1 MMWRWLAV
9 VLAGWLAVAS
19 PAEAAAGRSPASFI
33 DEMTVPLAVDPASA
47 LASADR
53 ELAQA
58 AQRRSRF
65 SNAEIHWVKAQAQ
78 FRLGNIDEAKTLLA
92 LTRQVTPEGTAG
104 LRVRGYSYLLSG
116 LLSRGEG
123 DFAAALV
130 AIRRAQQQFIAVR
143 DRRGHALAI
152 QSLGVLYNDT
162 GNSTEAIR
170 YFELAEE
177 TYNEDDVF
185 RLSLNNN
192 LGVALLKIDEFNLS
206 IERLRLAQQSA
217 ARLGIDNFYRQI
229 QLNIAANQSFSGDYR
244 GALASLIELERDN
257 GQLSLWQSSEVQ
269 RIRALVAWRNGQRS
283 EALARIQISLRDIA
297 GQPDS
302 VTFWPMHYLAYQIF
316 DDYGLRDEA
325 YTQLQIVRRIERQ
338 DAELTASNRAAL
350 LSAQFQ
356 FAAQNAQI
364 AQLKADN
371 LEREVKFQRTMTV
384 TIVIGSVLALGLLVA
399 LLIIAIRARNRARAD
414 GAELA
419 VANQRLE
426 RALAAKTEF
435 LASTS
440 HELRTP
446 LNGILG
452 MAQILL
458 ADSTVSARHRTQLEL
473 LHDAGST
480 MRMLV
485 DDILDVAKI
494 EHGGFV
500 ISPRPTDVS
509 ALVER
514 VVRMFGAQAETAGLT
529 LSAEGLDAPLLT
541 MVDSDR
547 LTQILFN
554 LVGNALKFTPQG
566 GVTVSMRHQD
576 PDAAGEATDVYELVV
591 RDTGIGIAPEWHEAV
606 FDMFRQV
613 DGARTRN
620 YGGTGLGLAICRQ
633 LARAMDGDILLDSAE
648 GEGSSFTV
656 RLPLKPVP
664 VLQAATGTDAAA
676 PADSA
681 GPGGTAQAVVIVAA
695 DPMRVAML
703 SAIVRK
709 AGHSF
714 HVADSVEKLQ
724 SIAAGDGLTL
734 LVDAP
739 AWHLISMNDEQLCS
753 AGNSLIVVGDALGEG
768 PVTQLGTAKVHHV
781 QFSRNAVAA
790 ALDAALSCD
799 NPPAAAV
806 LTLPVAASPAIA
818 RTDRRAEPQ
827 RPISMSRK

>member
-9 VLAGWLAVAS
+9 MLAGWLVMAS
-19 PAEAAAGRSPASFI
+19 PAEATPGRVSTSFI

-47 LASADR
+47 LASAEQ
-53 ELAQA
+53 ELVRIQA
-58 AQRRSRF
+58 RRSRF
-65 SNAEIHWVKAQAQ
+65 SSAEVQWVRAQAQ
-78 FRLGNIDEAKTLLA
+78 FRLGDHAEAKAA
-92 LTRQVTPEGTAG
+92 LTRVRDLAPSGPRG
-104 LRVRGYSYLLSG
+104 LRVRGYSDLLSG

-123 DFAAALV
+123 DFAGALV
-130 AIRRAQQQFIAVR
+130 AIRRAQQSFIAAR

-152 QSLGVLYNDT
+152 QSLGVLYNDA
-162 GNSTEAIR
+162 GNAAEALR
-170 YFELAEE
+170 YFRLAEE
-177 TYNEDDVF
+177 TYNDDDVF

-192 LGVALLKIDEFNLS
+192 LGVALQKLEQFGES
-206 IERLRLAQQSA
+206 EQRLVIARTSAQ
-217 ARLGIDNFYRQI
+217 RLGIASFIRQI
-229 QLNIAANQSFSGDYR
+229 NLNIAANQAFSGNPV
-244 GALASLIELERDN
+244 GSLRSLVEFERA
-257 GQLSLWQSSEVQ
+257 GEATAWQLSEAD
-269 RIRALVAWRNGQRS
+269 RIRALVAWRQAQKS
-283 EALARIQISLRDIA
+283 TALRYINSSLSHIRGSA
-297 GQPDS
+297 EGAA
-302 VTFWPMHYLAYQIF
+302 TWPMHYLAYQIF
-316 DDYGLRDEA
+316 DDYGLRDQA
-325 YTQLQIVRRIERQ
+325 YMQLQIVRRIETQ

-384 TIVIGSVLALGLLVA
+384 TIVIGSVLALALLFA

-452 MAQILL
+452 MTQILL
-458 ADSTVSARHRTQLEL
+458 ADSSVPPRHRTQIEL

-500 ISPRPTDVS
+500 ISPRPTDVG

-514 VVRMFGAQAETAGLT
+514 VTRMFAAQAQTAGLT
-529 LSAEGLDAPLLT
+529 LESDIPGEPLLT
-541 MVDSDR
+541 MVDADR

-566 GVTVSMRHQD
+566 GVTIALRPDVD
-576 PDAAGEATDVYELVV
+576 DAAAEGFASYALVV
-591 RDTGIGIAPEWHEAV
+591 SDTGIGIAPEWHEAV

-633 LARAMDGDILLDSAE
+633 LARAMDGDIILDSAE
-648 GEGSSFTV
+648 GQGTTFTV
-656 RLPLKPVP
+656 RLPLRTVP
-664 VLQAATGTDAAA
+664 VVPIVPGDDAETAGEDRAVAAA
-676 PADSA
+676 SA
-681 GPGGTAQAVVIVAA
+681 SVIIVAN

-703 SAIVRK
+703 SAIVRRS
-709 AGHSF
+709 GHSLY
-714 HVADSVEKLQ
+714 VADSADKLRPFD
-724 SIAAGDGLTL
+724 AAAGLTL

-739 AWHLISMNDEQLCS
+739 AWSLISAGGGQPCR
-753 AGNSLIVVGDALGEG
+753 AGNRLIVVGDALGEG
-768 PVTQLGTAKVHHV
+768 PVTRLDTETLQHV
-781 QFSRNAVAA
+781 QFSRNAIAA
-790 ALDAALSCD
+790 ALNSALSCD
-799 NPPAAAV
+799 YAEAASDCA
-806 LTLPVAASPAIA
+806 LPVATSGAIA
-818 RTDRRAEPQ
+818 RADRRAEPQ
-827 RPISMSRK
+827 RPFSMSRK

>member
-739 AWHLISMNDEQLCS
+739 AWHLISMNDERLCS

-781 QFSRNAVAA
+781 QFSRNAVAT

>member
-19 PAEAAAGRSPASFI
+19 PAEATAGRGTASFI
-33 DEMTVPLAVDPASA
+33 DAMTVPLAVDPASA
-47 LASADR
+47 LASAEQ
-53 ELAQA
+53 ELVRVQA
-58 AQRRSRF
+58 RRSRF
-65 SNAEIHWVKAQAQ
+65 SGAEVQWVRAQAQ
-78 FRLGNIDEAKTLLA
+78 FRLGNHDEAKAALNRARELA
-92 LTRQVTPEGTAG
+92 PAGPQG
-104 LRVRGYSYLLSG
+104 LRVRGYSDLLSG

-123 DFAAALV
+123 DFAGALV
-130 AIRRAQQQFIAVR
+130 AVRRAQQSFIAVR

-152 QSLGVLYNDT
+152 QSLGVLYNDA
-162 GNSTEAIR
+162 GNAAEALR
-170 YFELAEE
+170 YFGLAEE
-177 TYNEDDVF
+177 TYNDDDVF

-192 LGVALLKIDEFNLS
+192 LGVALQKLEQFS
-206 IERLRLAQQSA
+206 ESEQRLVIARTSAQ
-217 ARLGIDNFYRQI
+217 RLGIASFIRQI
-229 QLNIAANQSFSGDYR
+229 NLNIAANQAFSGNPV
-244 GALASLIELERDN
+244 GSLRSLDEFERA
-257 GQLSLWQSSEVQ
+257 GEATAWQLSEAD
-269 RIRALVAWRNGQRS
+269 RIRALVAWRQAQKSN
-283 EALARIQISLRDIA
+283 ALRYIGSSLSHIRGSA
-297 GQPDS
+297 EGAA
-302 VTFWPMHYLAYQIF
+302 TWPMHYLAYQIF
-316 DDYGLRDEA
+316 DDYGLRDRA
-325 YTQLQIVRRIERQ
+325 YTQLQIVRRIETQ

-656 RLPLKPVP
+656 RLPLRPVP
-664 VLQAATGTDAAA
+664 MLQAATGTDAAA

-709 AGHSF
+709 VGHSF

-739 AWHLISMNDEQLCS
+739 AWHLISMNDERLCS